1 MIPTIANGYLKIESG
16 RKRERERESND
27 DNNGC
32 LAMLL
37 TQSQDVVS
45 WIALIELV
53 MCVSMKNTCG

>member
-1 MIPTIANGYLKIESG
+1 MRLIPTIANGYLK
-16 RKRERERESND
+16 RERGSKWEGESND
-27 DNNGC
+27 HNNGS

-37 TQSQDVVS
+37 TQSQDAVS

>member
-1 MIPTIANGYLKIESG
+1 MRLIPTIANGYLKRER
-16 RKRERERESND
+16 RKRERATND

-37 TQSQDVVS
+37 TQSQDAVS

-53 MCVSMKNTCG
+53 MCVSMKNICG